1 MLLQIQSDMGDVH
14 YILTENILR
23 VRRASYNKEC
33 VVITPFMWGE
43 LFITLPQDWLTA
55 GEFIDSITP
64 YMVQIPGINILS

>member
-33 VVITPFMWGE
+33 VVITPFM
-43 LFITLPQDWLTA
+43 
-55 GEFIDSITP
+55 
-64 YMVQIPGINILS
+64 